1 MSATKVSM
9 VVGLQNLERDGSDA
23 KNLFH
28 QEQDEN
34 EFTSN
39 KIDEAE
45 QDNITTFNE
54 IKRLREEKKQK
65 KKENEKILK

>member
-1 MSATKVSM
+1 M

-23 KNLFH
+23 KNQFH

-34 EFTSN
+34 EFTQN

>member
-1 MSATKVSM
+1 M

>member
-1 MSATKVSM
+1 M

-34 EFTSN
+34 EFTQN